1 MADDK
6 TRRGAGGR
14 RSPRAPAKSATSTT
28 TSRPRREP
36 ISALVEAPGVRP
48 ATFKLVE
55 KGPDSFDLFR
65 SSRKIGTARIEENG
79 EWTARFEAAGKRWT
93 AVAES
98 AADLLHYVGA
108 YLLLG
113 EARKEAERPLEEV
126 DPNLRVTGK
135 INADQKL
142 SIAFAHRTQER
153 RIEKLDELIGL
164 LGKHIKPMP
173 KG

>member
-1 MADDK
+1 M
-6 TRRGAGGR
+6 
-14 RSPRAPAKSATSTT
+14 
-28 TSRPRREP
+28 
-36 ISALVEAPGVRP
+36 
-48 ATFKLVE
+48 E
-55 KGPDSFDLFR
+55 KGPDLFDLFR

-79 EWTARFEAAGKRWT
+79 EWTARFEAAGERWT
-93 AVAES
+93 AVAEL
-98 AADLLHYVGA
+98 AADLLRYLGA

-126 DPNLRVTGK
+126 NPDLRLTDK
-135 INADQKL
+135 ITADQKL

-164 LGKHIKPMP
+164 LGKHIKRIP